1 MDFKSLEKYLLQCL
15 NMTLD
20 ADSTETSYTNSF
32 TIHVAE
38 NGFKWIPR
46 MPSTLLV
53 NDKLYQKIYE
63 IANIALYP
71 RYTLMKENG
80 AYIVPEKIDDI
91 HIERSLFFPWQKG
104 IPRRIRISNLLENLS
119 NNDSHEIIPL
129 MKNST
134 LDYNKVTSI
143 AIAGNSGSG
152 KSYFLTYLLTLLK
165 SFSDLVIIDPKMD
178 SPSRWAREFK
188 VKAIYPVSNR
198 SKADFISQIND
209 ELSQAL
215 NIIYQRQRQLYA
227 NPHLTFKN
235 YTIVIDEVMAL
246 TEGVTKSIKGAFYAL
261 LSQIA
266 LMGRATNV
274 HLILVSQRFD
284 HNTIPVSVREQLNV
298 LIQLGNINAKTTQFL
313 FPDFDPSGIVIPP
326 GKGTGLIQII
336 DDIHPYQVQPFLAP
350 TYTLDGV
357 TL

>member
-1 MDFKSLEKYLLQCL
+1 MDFNNLEKYLLQCL
-15 NMTLD
+15 NMALD
-20 ADSTETSYTNSF
+20 SNSTETSYTNSF
-32 TIHVAE
+32 TVQVDE

-46 MPSTLLV
+46 MPTTLLI
-53 NDKLYQKIYE
+53 NDALYQKIYE

-71 RYTLMKENG
+71 RYTLLKENS
-80 AYIVPEKIDDI
+80 AYVVPENLEDI
-91 HIERSLFFPWQKG
+91 HIERSLFFPWEKG
-104 IPRRIRISNLLENLS
+104 IPQRIKSENLLKNLPNTNNQAIVPLMENLR
-119 NNDSHEIIPL
+119 
-129 MKNST
+129 

-152 KSYFLTYLLTLLK
+152 KSYFLTYLLTLLN
-165 SFSDLVIIDPKMD
+165 SFSELIIIDPKMD
-178 SPSRWAREFK
+178 SPSRWAREFD
-188 VKAIYPVSNR
+188 VKALFPLSNR
-198 SKADFISQIND
+198 SKSDFISQIND

-227 NPHLTFKN
+227 NPHLIFKN
-235 YTIVIDEVMAL
+235 YTIVIDEFLAL
-246 TEGVTKSIKGAFYAL
+246 TEGVNKSIKGAFYAL

-266 LMGRATNV
+266 LMGRATSV

-350 TYTLDGV
+350 TYNLEGV
-357 TL
+357 TI

>member
-1 MDFKSLEKYLLQCL
+1 
-15 NMTLD
+15 
-20 ADSTETSYTNSF
+20 
-32 TIHVAE
+32 
-38 NGFKWIPR
+38 
-46 MPSTLLV
+46 
-53 NDKLYQKIYE
+53 
-63 IANIALYP
+63 
-71 RYTLMKENG
+71 
-80 AYIVPEKIDDI
+80 
-91 HIERSLFFPWQKG
+91 
-104 IPRRIRISNLLENLS
+104 
-119 NNDSHEIIPL
+119 
-129 MKNST
+129 
-134 LDYNKVTSI
+134 
-143 AIAGNSGSG
+143 
-152 KSYFLTYLLTLLK
+152 
-165 SFSDLVIIDPKMD
+165 
-178 SPSRWAREFK
+178 
-188 VKAIYPVSNR
+188 
-198 SKADFISQIND
+198 
-209 ELSQAL
+209 
-215 NIIYQRQRQLYA
+215 
-227 NPHLTFKN
+227 
-235 YTIVIDEVMAL
+235 MAL

>member
-1 MDFKSLEKYLLQCL
+1 MDFSSLEKYLLQCL
-15 NMTLD
+15 NMALD
-20 ADSTETSYTNSF
+20 SNSTETSYTNSF
-32 TIHVAE
+32 TIQVEE

-46 MPSTLLV
+46 MPTTLLI
-53 NDKLYQKIYE
+53 NDSLYQKIYE
-63 IANIALYP
+63 ISSIALYP
-71 RYTLMKENG
+71 RYTLLKENG
-80 AYIVPEKIDDI
+80 EYIIPEKIDDI
-91 HIERSLFFPWQKG
+91 HVERSLFFPWQKG
-104 IPRRIRISNLLENLS
+104 IPQRIQVSNLLDNLS
-119 NNDSHEIIPL
+119 NSNDQETIPL
-129 MKNST
+129 MKNLI

-152 KSYFLTYLLTLLK
+152 KSYFLTYLLTLLNL
-165 SFSDLVIIDPKMD
+165 FSDLIIIDPKMD
-178 SPSRWAREFK
+178 SPARWAREFD
-188 VKAIYPVSNR
+188 VKALFPLSNR
-198 SKADFISQIND
+198 SKSDFISQIND
-209 ELSQAL
+209 ELSLAL

-227 NPHLTFKN
+227 NPRITFKN
-235 YTIVIDEVMAL
+235 YTIVIDEVLAL
-246 TEGVTKSIKGAFYAL
+246 TEGVNTSIKGAFYAL
-261 LSQIA
+261 LTQIA

-350 TYTLDGV
+350 TYNLEGITI
-357 TL
+357 